1 MNAPIIKEEVSLRSI
16 KHEIYTITNNKI
28 ALCKLNDK
36 ETLDDGRVTTYP
48 LESNIPFM
56 KYFDDKIMH
65 KQGLF

>member
-16 KHEIYTITNNKI
+16 RHEIYTITNNKI

-48 LESNIPFM
+48 LESI
-56 KYFDDKIMH
+56 YH
-65 KQGLF
+65 L